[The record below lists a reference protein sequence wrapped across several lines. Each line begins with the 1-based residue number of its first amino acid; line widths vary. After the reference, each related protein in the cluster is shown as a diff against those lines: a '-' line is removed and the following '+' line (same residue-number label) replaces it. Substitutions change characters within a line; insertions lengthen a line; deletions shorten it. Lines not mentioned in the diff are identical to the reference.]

1 MAGFGPEL
9 AQERTGIHA
18 VHTCALC
25 EAHVGG
31 GVNLHGA
38 PALSL
43 VSNSVLDFILL
54 SLCWHHYS

>member
-1 MAGFGPEL
+1 MARFEPEL
-9 AQERTGIHA
+9 AGRERMGIHA
-18 VHTCALC
+18 GVHTCALC

-38 PALSL
+38 PALSS

-54 SLCWHHYS
+54 SLC